1 MLSYSAETL
10 SVLDKDNKNEMPIT
24 SSLPILGSE
33 AGKDGQEEDNTA
45 ASGGIMAAGTPVT
58 HPKGKPV

>member
-1 MLSYSAETL
+1 
-10 SVLDKDNKNEMPIT
+10 MPIT

-33 AGKDGQEEDNTA
+33 AGKDGQEEDITA